1 MCFSFIIE
9 PIIHMA
15 DASEALITAY
25 DYYEPDRQSFR
36 LYQTKCN
43 DETWLTEGVNKGR
56 EPKIFYPLCRRAFE
70 TFKRFPVN
78 LTSSGRADKS

>member
-1 MCFSFIIE
+1 
-9 PIIHMA
+9 MA

-25 DYYEPDRQSFR
+25 DYYEPERESFR

-56 EPKIFYPLCRRAFE
+56 EPKKFYPPCRRVFE
-70 TFKRFPVN
+70 TFKQILVN
-78 LTSSGRADKS
+78 LTRSGRADKS

>member
-25 DYYEPDRQSFR
+25 DYYEPQRESFR

-43 DETWLTEGVNKGR
+43 DETWLTEGIDKGK
-56 EPKIFYPLCRRAFE
+56 EQNF
-70 TFKRFPVN
+70 
-78 LTSSGRADKS
+78 

>member
-1 MCFSFIIE
+1 
-9 PIIHMA
+9 MA

-25 DYYEPDRQSFR
+25 DYYEPERESFR

-56 EPKIFYPLCRRAFE
+56 EPKKFYPPCRRVFE
-70 TFKRFPVN
+70 ALKRFPCKFN
-78 LTSSGRADKS
+78 RLW